1 LTLKTHGV
9 NISREKTVDKSRESL
24 KSWARKH
31 LRWFGQSAFELRT
44 EAGQAVFIDP
54 FRVPARVGPAD
65 LILIT
70 HPHQDHYDKRSVEGL
85 RKEGTTIVLPRSCE
99 EPGRQALAA
108 GESRRFGVCTVTGIA
123 AYNLTARFHPRSRGW
138 LGYMIDVE
146 GLRVYHAGDTD
157 LIPEMRDLRPD
168 IALLPIGG
176 LFSMGGRAAVEAAD
190 VMNAALCIPMHFGM
204 LLSGRGAGARFAGR
218 IGDRGLVLP
227 RA

>member
-1 LTLKTHGV
+1 
-9 NISREKTVDKSRESL
+9 
-24 KSWARKH
+24 
-31 LRWFGQSAFELRT
+31 
-44 EAGQAVFIDP
+44 
-54 FRVPARVGPAD
+54 
-65 LILIT
+65 
-70 HPHQDHYDKRSVEGL
+70 
-85 RKEGTTIVLPRSCE
+85 
-99 EPGRQALAA
+99 
-108 GESRRFGVCTVTGIA
+108 
-123 AYNLTARFHPRSRGW
+123 
-138 LGYMIDVE
+138 MIDVE

-204 LLSGRGAGARFAGR
+204 LLSGRGAGARFVGR